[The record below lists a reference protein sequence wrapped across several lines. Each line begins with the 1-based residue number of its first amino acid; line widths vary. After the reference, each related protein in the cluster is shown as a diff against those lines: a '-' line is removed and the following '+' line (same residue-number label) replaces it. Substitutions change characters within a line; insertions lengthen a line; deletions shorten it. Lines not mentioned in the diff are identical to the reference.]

1 MAGALGRASSGLLSG
16 LTRKLAIDDAVWGSA
31 SLLAEERRKRRR
43 AGSGVVKNLVQ
54 LKALDS
60 LGGCSGRLAMEL
72 MTIAKLLVHLALQD
86 KEVCAN

>member
-1 MAGALGRASSGLLSG
+1 MAGALGRAFSGLLSG
-16 LTRKLAIDDAVWGSA
+16 LTRKLSIDDAVWSSA

-43 AGSGVVKNLVQ
+43 AGSGVLKNLVQ

-72 MTIAKLLVHLALQD
+72 MTIAKL
-86 KEVCAN
+86 